1 MAARTLP
8 NDLKTDVES
17 FISLML
23 EKGDSSAIR
32 DILKL
37 KNALAVGSPVL
48 DAHVN
53 LVAKNALTPGI
64 ATFDLTHEERY
75 LIGDLL
81 NRLELWRDGKP
92 GPPKQFPIRLE
103 LRISTAELD
112 ALGRIAKRGGIAD
125 AEGIDRSAIIR
136 RLIHEA
142 DPGE

>member
-8 NDLKTDVES
+8 NDLKADVER

-37 KNALAVGSPVL
+37 KKALAAGSPVL
-48 DAHVN
+48 DAHVD
-53 LVAKNALTPGI
+53 LVANNALTPGI
-64 ATFDLTHEERY
+64 ATFDLTDDERY

-81 NRLELWRDGKP
+81 NRLELWRGGKS

-103 LRISTAELD
+103 LRISPVELQG
-112 ALGRIAKRGGIAD
+112 LERIRAATEEDK
-125 AEGIDRSAIIR
+125 SAIIR

-142 DPGE
+142 DK